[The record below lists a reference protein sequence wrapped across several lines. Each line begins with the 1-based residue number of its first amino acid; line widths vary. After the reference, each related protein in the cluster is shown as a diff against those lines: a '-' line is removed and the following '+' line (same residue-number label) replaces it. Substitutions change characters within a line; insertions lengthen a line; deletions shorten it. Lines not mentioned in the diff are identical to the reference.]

1 MVADVEFDGLT
12 GHEFTS
18 PVFGVRASSPY
29 RSRPA
34 DGFAVGGGGGGAG
47 AGAGGPP
54 ASVDR
59 QRLMD
64 EIETLMSS
72 LQTRAGT

>member
-1 MVADVEFDGLT
+1 MQFDGMA
-12 GHEFTS
+12 GHDFAS
-18 PVFGVRASSPY
+18 PAFGVRASSPY

-34 DGFAVGGGGGGAG
+34 DGFMVGGGGGG